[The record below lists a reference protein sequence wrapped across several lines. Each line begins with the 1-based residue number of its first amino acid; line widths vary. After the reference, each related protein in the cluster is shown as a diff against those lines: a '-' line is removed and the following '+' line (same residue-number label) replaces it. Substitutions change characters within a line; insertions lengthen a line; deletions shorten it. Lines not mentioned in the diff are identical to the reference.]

1 MSKDSVARAG
11 KDTANR
17 SILTTGSTDVITNDV
32 STVFATSVNAVGDM
46 VVAPSTTVFV
56 NDKGIGRESDGMS
69 NGTLIEMGSTNVFAG
84 K

>member
-11 KDTANR
+11 KDYASR
-17 SILTTGSTDVITNDV
+17 HLLRTGSTDVFTNDAQ
-32 STVFATSVNAVGDM
+32 TVFATSVNAKGVV
-46 VVAPSTTVFV
+46 VVAPSETVFV

-69 NGTLIEMGSTNVFAG
+69 DGGLITTGSTDVFAG